1 MDKRELLEVIC
12 GEKESLKI
20 LFHNKNVIEAAKKE
34 LEAKE
39 GKNSAPRPLF
49 WSIIFKSI
57 FNNVLPNKIFA
68 CYYYK
73 DSKPSNGER
82 LICSPTQ
89 ASFWTNLLKK
99 TDEEHDFNSIG
110 TNCAEDPFKQIKDLC
125 DNPELYIS
133 DKKITSS
140 LGRSKLRH
148 ESLAEFILMEFSTGY
163 GIEKLSDCEKS
174 LDSEGIK
181 PARAFISKYLIKAD
195 QQIKN
200 DDKEDFERIINDL
213 AFNMIHSIKLMLGP
227 DALEPEEVSY
237 DHLQQ
242 IQEDITVPE
251 DEPEQISVPANGP
264 VNFFMFQN
272 SIQNGDIESSDYIA
286 DTKPGKYFNNCSV
299 LNTVLKDAFLCG
311 GLLEMCIFDNSEL
324 NEANFDNA
332 KISGCKF
339 VGTKIKRSSFQEASL
354 EKNGSV
360 WSDDEIVRSNFDEAT
375 IDSVIFSND
384 IFSNCSFNGTTIK
397 SSSVSDSKLRDT
409 VLDSS
414 LITDTSV
421 SKSELYH
428 CSFKTAKLNNSSI
441 NECNLYGCSFT
452 DADLSGVSFEGSTIS
467 GGDFCNANLSRA
479 SFKDVKFY
487 DGVDMCGA
495 DLSGADLQ
503 GTVMRELT
511 EEWDIIH
518 RPFTCDYRGAKYCEQ
533 EPLKT
538 IFAKGY
544 EYIKKDMI
552 EVDIDGNPIKKD

>member
-1 MDKRELLEVIC
+1 M
-12 GEKESLKI
+12 SLI
-20 LFHNKNVIEAAKKE
+20 
-34 LEAKE
+34 
-39 GKNSAPRPLF
+39 R
-49 WSIIFKSI
+49 
-57 FNNVLPNKIFA
+57 
-68 CYYYK
+68 
-73 DSKPSNGER
+73 
-82 LICSPTQ
+82 
-89 ASFWTNLLKK
+89 
-99 TDEEHDFNSIG
+99 
-110 TNCAEDPFKQIKDLC
+110 DLC
-125 DNPELYIS
+125 TKPEKYIS
-133 DKKITSS
+133 DEEYNPRFMCSN
-140 LGRSKLRH
+140 LRH
-148 ESLAEFILMEFSTGY
+148 DCLAEWILTEY
-163 GIEKLSDCEKS
+163 YNNQGIYTVSDCEKR
-174 LDSEGIK
+174 SEDKTLTEIRPFVFMKDFFEGYDV
-181 PARAFISKYLIKAD
+181 FL
-195 QQIKN
+195 KN
-200 DDKEDFERIINDL
+200 DDKEHFKSIITLFTLKLVN
-213 AFNMIHSIKLMLGP
+213 SIRHLIGLY
-227 DALEPEEVSY
+227 DIEPVELSHN
-237 DHLQQ
+237 HLQQ
-242 IQEDITVPE
+242 IQEDIAVPE

-286 DTKPGKYFNNCSV
+286 DTKSGKYFNNCSV

-375 IDSVIFSND
+375 IDSVLFSND

-397 SSSVSDSKLRDT
+397 SSSASDSKLRDT

-467 GGDFCNANLSRA
+467 GGDFCNANLRRA

-487 DGVDMCGA
+487 DGVDMRGA

-503 GTVMRELT
+503 DTVMRELP

-552 EVDIDGNPIKKD
+552 EVDIDGKPIKKD